1 MKSACSGDV
10 RPTAPPARHRSVAHP
25 TPRRRVLGAGALA
38 LAGILYGASTEPLA
52 WVMSGGV
59 DAEAFLSIRFA
70 FAAAALLLF
79 CRGPVADPVALL
91 KAGVGCGPAL
101 AGSYLCLVH
110 GLPATGG
117 TTAGVLV
124 SGFGIWA
131 TGIDALV
138 RRRRPGR
145 RTVAAI
151 VVAGTGLLL
160 LCGSGAGLAAV
171 LAASVLLAVHLLLLA
186 SAAAHV
192 DALHLIALQSV
203 VVALV
208 CAGPGMAAGTSG
220 MGTADWLLAAALG
233 IGVSGGAYLLQALG
247 QSVVPA
253 TTAGLLL
260 MTEPLSAVLV
270 GWTVG
275 DRPGPV
281 SGVGLGL
288 IVVAILLA
296 VRTPADPVPDGDAS
310 ARPAPSGRRLP
321 PDAVLGGD
329 ETECPWPGTTSARTV
344 PVVDRDRVE
353 RGVAVPAV
361 RPVVACPVGGAPA
374 TGDVEQVQVVG
385 HDSRVGVGTDETG
398 PW

>member
-1 MKSACSGDV
+1 MQSACSGDV
-10 RPTAPPARHRSVAHP
+10 RPTASPARHRSVVHP
-25 TPRRRVLGAGALA
+25 TPRRRVLGACALA

-52 WVMSGGV
+52 WVLSGGV
-59 DAEAFLSIRFA
+59 DAEAFLSVRFA

-91 KAGVGCGPAL
+91 KAGVGCGLAL

-160 LCGSGAGLAAV
+160 LCGSGAGLG
-171 LAASVLLAVHLLLLA
+171 AASVLLAVLLLLLAVHLLLLA
-186 SAAAHV
+186 AAAPHV
-192 DALHLIALQSV
+192 EALHLIALQSV

-208 CAGPGMAAGTSG
+208 CAGPGMVAGTSG
-220 MGTADWLLAAALG
+220 MDTTDWLLAAALG
-233 IGVSGGAYLLQALG
+233 VGVSGGAYLLQALG

-253 TTAGLLL
+253 TTAG
-260 MTEPLSAVLV
+260 
-270 GWTVG
+270 
-275 DRPGPV
+275 
-281 SGVGLGL
+281 
-288 IVVAILLA
+288 
-296 VRTPADPVPDGDAS
+296 
-310 ARPAPSGRRLP
+310 PS
-321 PDAVLGGD
+321 
-329 ETECPWPGTTSARTV
+329 C
-344 PVVDRDRVE
+344 
-353 RGVAVPAV
+353 
-361 RPVVACPVGGAPA
+361 
-374 TGDVEQVQVVG
+374 
-385 HDSRVGVGTDETG
+385 
-398 PW
+398 

>member
-59 DAEAFLSIRFA
+59 DAEAVLSIPFA
-70 FAAAALLLF
+70 VAAGAPLLF
-79 CRGPVADPVALL
+79 CPGPVADPVALL
-91 KAGVGCGPAL
+91 KAGSTRSC
-101 AGSYLCLVH
+101 AG
-110 GLPATGG
+110 A
-117 TTAGVLV
+117 
-124 SGFGIWA
+124 
-131 TGIDALV
+131 
-138 RRRRPGR
+138 
-145 RTVAAI
+145 
-151 VVAGTGLLL
+151 GLLL

-186 SAAAHV
+186 AAAPHV

-220 MGTADWLLAAALG
+220 MDTTGWLLAAALG

-260 MTEPLSAVLV
+260 MTEPLSAVLA

-281 SGVGLGL
+281 GGVGLGL

-296 VRTPADPVPDGDAS
+296 VRTPADPAPDGDTS

-329 ETECPWPGTTSARTV
+329 ETECLWPGTTPARAV

-361 RPVVACPVGGAPA
+361 RPVVARPVGGAPA

-398 PW
+398 PR

>member
-1 MKSACSGDV
+1 MESACSGDV
-10 RPTAPPARHRSVAHP
+10 RPTAPTARHRSVAHP
-25 TPRRRVLGAGALA
+25 TPRRRVLGAFALA
-38 LAGILYGASTEPLA
+38 LAGILYGGSTEPLA
-52 WVMSGGV
+52 WVLSGGV

-91 KAGVGCGPAL
+91 KAGVGCGLAL

-160 LCGSGAGLAAV
+160 LCGSGAGLGAV

-186 SAAAHV
+186 AAAPHV
-192 DALHLIALQSV
+192 DSLHLIALQSV

-208 CAGPGMAAGTSG
+208 CAGPGMVAGTAG
-220 MGTADWLLAAALG
+220 MDTTDWLLAAALG
-233 IGVSGGAYLLQALG
+233 IGVSGGAYLLQAVG

-281 SGVGLGL
+281 SGVGLAL

-310 ARPAPSGRRLP
+310 ARPAPSGRRFP

-329 ETECPWPGTTSARTV
+329 ETECPWAGTTPARTV

-361 RPVVACPVGGAPA
+361 RPVVACPVGGAPT
-374 TGDVEQVQVVG
+374 TGDAEQVQVVG

>member
-1 MKSACSGDV
+1 MESACSGDV
-10 RPTAPPARHRSVAHP
+10 RPTAPTARHRSVAHP
-25 TPRRRVLGAGALA
+25 TPRRRVLGAFALA
-38 LAGILYGASTEPLA
+38 LAGILYGGSTEPLA
-52 WVMSGGV
+52 WVLSGGV

-91 KAGVGCGPAL
+91 KAGVGCGLAL

-160 LCGSGAGLAAV
+160 LCGSGAGLGAV

-186 SAAAHV
+186 AAAPHV
-192 DALHLIALQSV
+192 DSLHLIALQSV

-208 CAGPGMAAGTSG
+208 CAGPGMVAGTAG
-220 MGTADWLLAAALG
+220 MDTTDWLLAAALG
-233 IGVSGGAYLLQALG
+233 IGVSGGAYLLQAVG

-310 ARPAPSGRRLP
+310 ARPAPSGRRFP

-329 ETECPWPGTTSARTV
+329 ETECPWAGTTPARTV

-361 RPVVACPVGGAPA
+361 RPVVACPVGGAPT
-374 TGDVEQVQVVG
+374 TGDAEQVQVVG

>member
-1 MKSACSGDV
+1 M
-10 RPTAPPARHRSVAHP
+10 
-25 TPRRRVLGAGALA
+25 LGACALA

-52 WVMSGGV
+52 WVLSGGV

-91 KAGVGCGPAL
+91 KAGVGCGLAL

-151 VVAGTGLLL
+151 MVAGTGLLL
-160 LCGSGAGLAAV
+160 LCGSGAGLGAV
-171 LAASVLLAVHLLLLA
+171 LAAGVLLAVHLLLLA
-186 SAAAHV
+186 AAAPHV

-220 MGTADWLLAAALG
+220 MDTADWLLAAALG

-281 SGVGLGL
+281 GAVGLGL
-288 IVVAILLA
+288 IVVAILVA
-296 VRTPADPVPDGDAS
+296 VRTPVPDGGAS
-310 ARPAPSGRRLP
+310 ARPASSGRRLS

-329 ETECPWPGTTSARTV
+329 ETECLWPGTTSARTV

>member
-25 TPRRRVLGAGALA
+25 TPRRRVRGASALA

-91 KAGVGCGPAL
+91 KAGVGCGLAL

-138 RRRRPGR
+138 RRRRPSR

-220 MGTADWLLAAALG
+220 MDTADWLLAAALG

-260 MTEPLSAVLV
+260 MTEPLSVVLV

-281 SGVGLGL
+281 GGVGLGL

-321 PDAVLGGD
+321 PDAVLGRD
-329 ETECPWPGTTSARTV
+329 ETECLWPGTTSARAV

-361 RPVVACPVGGAPA
+361 RPVVARPVGGAPA

-398 PW
+398 PR

>member
-1 MKSACSGDV
+1 M
-10 RPTAPPARHRSVAHP
+10 
-25 TPRRRVLGAGALA
+25 
-38 LAGILYGASTEPLA
+38 
-52 WVMSGGV
+52 
-59 DAEAFLSIRFA
+59 
-70 FAAAALLLF
+70 
-79 CRGPVADPVALL
+79 
-91 KAGVGCGPAL
+91 

-160 LCGSGAGLAAV
+160 LCGSDAGLGAV

-186 SAAAHV
+186 AAAPHV

-220 MGTADWLLAAALG
+220 IDATDWLLATALG
-233 IGVSGGAYLLQALG
+233 VGVSGGAYLLQALG

-281 SGVGLGL
+281 GGVGLGL

-321 PDAVLGGD
+321 PNTVLGRD
-329 ETECPWPGTTSARTV
+329 ETECLWPGTTSARAV

-361 RPVVACPVGGAPA
+361 RPVVARPVGGTPA

>member
-1 MKSACSGDV
+1 M
-10 RPTAPPARHRSVAHP
+10 AHP
-25 TPRRRVLGAGALA
+25 TPRRRVLGACALA

-52 WVMSGGV
+52 WVLSGGV

-91 KAGVGCGPAL
+91 KAGVGCGLAL

-160 LCGSGAGLAAV
+160 LCGSGAGLGAV

-186 SAAAHV
+186 AAAPHV

-220 MGTADWLLAAALG
+220 MDTTDWLLAAALG

-281 SGVGLGL
+281 GRSGAGPDRRRDPARRADAGRPGTGRRRLSPSG
-288 IVVAILLA
+288 A
-296 VRTPADPVPDGDAS
+296 VRA
-310 ARPAPSGRRLP
+310 PAPSRCRS
-321 PDAVLGGD
+321 
-329 ETECPWPGTTSARTV
+329 W
-344 PVVDRDRVE
+344 
-353 RGVAVPAV
+353 
-361 RPVVACPVGGAPA
+361 
-374 TGDVEQVQVVG
+374 
-385 HDSRVGVGTDETG
+385 
-398 PW
+398 W

>member
-1 MKSACSGDV
+1 
-10 RPTAPPARHRSVAHP
+10 
-25 TPRRRVLGAGALA
+25 
-38 LAGILYGASTEPLA
+38 
-52 WVMSGGV
+52 MSGGV

-91 KAGVGCGPAL
+91 KAGVGCGLAL

-138 RRRRPGR
+138 RRRRPSR

-220 MGTADWLLAAALG
+220 MDTADWLLAAALG

-260 MTEPLSAVLV
+260 MTEPLSVVLV

-281 SGVGLGL
+281 GGVGLGL

-329 ETECPWPGTTSARTV
+329 ETECLWPGTTSARAV

-361 RPVVACPVGGAPA
+361 RPVVARPVGGAPA

-398 PW
+398 PR